1 MAGDRQL
8 VRNAVAAYFGGT
20 LVTADAGTCYQGGPL
35 VSSGLG
41 TAYPYQVKGVPDP
54 YYFTGMPAGTQWG
67 TVMGLRA
74 DRDTTRD
81 SYGGA
86 TSGWR
91 KRYYTITCELVVISQ
106 APHVETAGA
115 GLDDLIDAMH
125 ALIYADRTLGT
136 TGGIYD
142 SLANGRLIQQAG
154 ENPYGIK
161 DSTPV
166 WAPVKTGDEHSRWFG
181 EGVLSFQALT
191 MVAA

>member
-8 VRNAVAAYFGGT
+8 VRNAIAAYFGGT
-20 LVTADAGTCYQGGPL
+20 LVTADAGTCYQNGL
-35 VSSGLG
+35 LTSYGLG

-54 YYFTGMPAGTQWG
+54 YYFAGMPAGPQWG
-67 TVMGLRA
+67 AVMGLRA

-91 KRYYTITCELVVISQ
+91 KRMYTITCELVVISL
-106 APHVETAGA
+106 AAHVETAGA

-125 ALIYADRTLGT
+125 ALIYDDRTLGT
-136 TGGIYD
+136 TGEDYPG
-142 SLANGRLIQQAG
+142 GRLIIQAG

-166 WAPVKTGDEHSRWFG
+166 WAPVKSGDEHSRWFG
-181 EGVLSFQALT
+181 EGVVSFTALT